1 MGVIYQNK
9 MIIYVV
15 LARYYREGKRRG
27 AFFYNDVS
35 RKKEDESEG
44 KKWREEGERK
54 ESAGRRQIFS
64 TTTLSHSTFTFLSF
78 FPLRLARSL
87 NFSFSLSF
95 SLEKAGE
102 ASQEETKRKRLESR
116 AQLTPPPPPLLSIV
130 RAERGKGRNCRV
142 SSKEAFPSSHLF
154 RTKHGASFRAGPQG
168 EYVELL
174 SCGRNNKHTRLLREL
189 GERSSKIAMQARDL
203 PRSCSLGASCL

>member
-1 MGVIYQNK
+1 MREERKRDREVEGRREKGEKKTERQKRKKKLQKGERFLLGVIYQNK

-102 ASQEETKRKRLESR
+102 ASQEETKRKRL
-116 AQLTPPPPPLLSIV
+116 
-130 RAERGKGRNCRV
+130 
-142 SSKEAFPSSHLF
+142 
-154 RTKHGASFRAGPQG
+154 
-168 EYVELL
+168 
-174 SCGRNNKHTRLLREL
+174 
-189 GERSSKIAMQARDL
+189 
-203 PRSCSLGASCL
+203 

>member
-1 MGVIYQNK
+1 MIYQNK

-116 AQLTPPPPPLLSIV
+116 AQLTPPPFSLSHSLSWLRPAENKNSLMLTRTLL
-130 RAERGKGRNCRV
+130 E
-142 SSKEAFPSSHLF
+142 
-154 RTKHGASFRAGPQG
+154 TK
-168 EYVELL
+168 
-174 SCGRNNKHTRLLREL
+174 KM
-189 GERSSKIAMQARDL
+189 KI
-203 PRSCSLGASCL
+203 

>member
-1 MGVIYQNK
+1 MIYQNK

-116 AQLTPPPPPLLSIV
+116 AQLTPPPPPSFRLF
-130 RAERGKGRNCRV
+130 APNEERGETAESLVKKPFLLPT
-142 SSKEAFPSSHLF
+142 SFAPSMAPLF
-154 RTKHGASFRAGPQG
+154 
-168 EYVELL
+168 
-174 SCGRNNKHTRLLREL
+174 
-189 GERSSKIAMQARDL
+189 ARDRKVSML
-203 PRSCSLGASCL
+203 SF